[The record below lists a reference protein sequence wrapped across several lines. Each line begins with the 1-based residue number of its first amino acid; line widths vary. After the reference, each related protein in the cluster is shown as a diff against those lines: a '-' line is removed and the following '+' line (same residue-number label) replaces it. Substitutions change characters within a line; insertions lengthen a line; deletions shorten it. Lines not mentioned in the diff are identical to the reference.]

1 MTDTM
6 HLGLPFIEGSQAQ
19 KHVTHNDALRLLDA
33 VIQIAVEDMT
43 RTTPPA
49 SPAEGQRHVVASGPS
64 GAWAGRADAIA
75 TWQDSAWVFLV
86 PKTGWRLWSVAEASI
101 FIFDGSAWQRFA
113 PLANDVGQLGIN
125 TTASA
130 PNLLSVKSNAALLA
144 AITTVD
150 GGSGDARLQ
159 IAKQASGNTAS
170 VFFSDNY
177 SGRAEF
183 GLTGDDH
190 FRLKVSPDGAS
201 WQDSFVIDKTTANV
215 SFNGFTDPAGTRRQ
229 LGAFGIVRVQ
239 KFTSSGT
246 YTPDPKMT
254 CAMIEMVGG
263 GGGGGGVLGTSGQV
277 YQGGGGG
284 AGEYARA
291 YVTAAQVGAS
301 KAVTIG
307 SGGGGGSAGANNG
320 SQGGTTSVG
329 GLCSAVGGAGGKY
342 GSGSQVGVGGAGGT
356 GGSGD
361 IATPGAP
368 GGSGLYN
375 AVSATIAFSSG
386 NGGSSL
392 FGGGALGVAGSGSV
406 AGVAASGYGGGGS
419 GGSNNGATGTLTAAG
434 GNGASGFVIITEFCS
449 G

>member
-144 AITTVD
+144 AITTAY

-159 IAKQASGNTAS
+159 IAKQALGNTAS

-291 YVTAAQVGAS
+291 YVTAAEVGAS

-307 SGGGGGSAGANNG
+307 SGGSAGANNG

-419 GGSNNGATGTLTAAG
+419 GGSNNGAIGTLTAAG
-434 GNGASGFVIITEFCS
+434 GDGASGFVIITEFCS

>member
-1 MTDTM
+1 MTDTT
-6 HLGLPFIEGSQAQ
+6 HLGLPFIEDSQAQ
-19 KHVTHNDALRLLDA
+19 KHVTHNEALRILDA
-33 VIQIAVEDMT
+33 VIQIVVQDMT
-43 RTTPPA
+43 RATPPA
-49 SPAEGQRHVVASGPS
+49 SPTEGQRHVVASDAS
-64 GAWAGRADAIA
+64 GAWAGHIAAIA
-75 TWQDSAWVFLV
+75 TWQDGAWVFLA
-86 PKTGWRLWSVAEASI
+86 PKSGWRLWSVTDTSI
-101 FIFDGSAWQRFA
+101 FIFDGSAWRALA
-113 PLANDVGQLGIN
+113 PSTNGVGLLGVN

-130 PNLLSVKSNAALLA
+130 PNLLSVKSNAALFA
-144 AITTVD
+144 AIATAD
-150 GGSGDARLQ
+150 GGSGDARMQ
-159 IAKQASGNTAS
+159 ISKQAAGNTAS

-183 GLTGDDH
+183 GLAGDDH

-201 WQDSFVIDKTTANV
+201 WQNAFIIDKTTANV

-263 GGGGGGVLGTSGQV
+263 GGGGGGALGTSGQV

-307 SGGGGGSAGANNG
+307 SGGSGGSAGANNG
-320 SQGGTTSVG
+320 GQGGTTSVG
-329 GLCSAVGGAGGKY
+329 SLCSAFGGFGGKY
-342 GSGSQVGVGGAGGT
+342 GSSSQVGIGGAGGT

-361 IATPGAP
+361 LATPGSP

-386 NGGSSL
+386 NGGSSS
-392 FGGGALGVAGSGSV
+392 FGGGALGVAGSGAV
-406 AGVAASGYGGGGS
+406 AGGSASGYGGGGS
-419 GGSNNGATGTLTAAG
+419 GGSNNGAGGTLTAAG